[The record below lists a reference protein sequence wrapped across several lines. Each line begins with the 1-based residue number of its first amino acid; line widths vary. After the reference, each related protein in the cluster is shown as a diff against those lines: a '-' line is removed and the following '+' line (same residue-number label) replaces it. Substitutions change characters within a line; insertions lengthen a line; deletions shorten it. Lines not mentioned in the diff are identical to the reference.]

1 MKRAASPMDDRMRRD
16 GSRKVERALHGQ
28 DSRARTL
35 AALGLAF
42 SGVIAVVA
50 GFVIDASRADADPP
64 AGPTVH
70 EYVPERPTDTRARG
84 APSSEGASAST
95 PGAQQELPEPE
106 LVEQV
111 EPDERAVLPPDGA
124 GDGIRAFDSFRPD
137 RNTELDGLLD
147 YYEVF
152 TPAISPFK
160 RITALD
166 AVEPDYRLVVGD
178 RRLTPV
184 PVVGAD
190 APAPDARPRDV
201 FWGSVVVEL
210 SRGGP
215 TALPSVSPESRILSY
230 RTTPATT
237 LRFFRD
243 GADNFVVSGDTA
255 GRVRVVFLTDA
266 PRSYFGTPIREDVR
280 TDLYRAETRSLPPL
294 VAERAAIV
302 AGRLGVSSDAPMRQ
316 TLDRLVGH
324 FRSFVES
331 AEPPPPSTDIYVDLA
346 LGRKGVCRH
355 RAFAFMVT
363 ANALG
368 MPTRMVQNEA
378 HAWVEVRL
386 PAVVSSGAT
395 VAGWVRIDLGGAA
408 EGLQNHNADDRPAYQ
423 PDVIDTLPQPAAYER
438 AYSRIESDTTA
449 GSGSASANAGQQA
462 SVASSETQPTN
473 TPSGSATGDRPQT
486 EGPSGG
492 DPTEAPG
499 QETRVDDRVSL
510 SIEVR
515 AVGSEV
521 FRGRGLHV
529 TGNVRSTD
537 GATAG
542 LGGLRVEVSLVDEH
556 GTRVRLLGVTTTGPD
571 GAFAAEATVPPEL
584 PVGDYTILA
593 ATPGDERRRA
603 AQSM

>member
-1 MKRAASPMDDRMRRD
+1 MQNDMRVD
-16 GSRKVERALHGQ
+16 GSRKDARAL
-28 DSRARTL
+28 SRRQRLCIAFAL
-35 AALGLAF
+35 VAAGSASVGLGLF
-42 SGVIAVVA
+42 VLDGSLAV
-50 GFVIDASRADADPP
+50 ADPP
-64 AGPTVH
+64 PGETVH
-70 EYVPERPTDTRARG
+70 EFVPERPTDARSRG
-84 APSSEGASAST
+84 APSGDRPSPST
-95 PGAQQELPEPE
+95 PSAEQPLPEPE
-106 LVEQV
+106 LVENV
-111 EPDERAVLPPDGA
+111 EPDERAVLPPDGS
-124 GDGIRAFDSFRPD
+124 GEGIRPFDSFRPD

-166 AVEPDYRLVVGD
+166 AVEADYRLVVSD

-184 PVVGAD
+184 AVVGQD

-230 RTTPATT
+230 RTTPRAT

-243 GADNFVVSGDTA
+243 GADNFFVSGDA
-255 GRVRVVFLTDA
+255 PGRVRVVFLTDA
-266 PRSYFGTPIREDVR
+266 PRAYFGTPIRDDVR
-280 TDLYRAETRSLPPL
+280 TDLYRADARVLPPL

-302 AGRLGVSSDAPMRQ
+302 AGRLGVSSDAPLRQ

-368 MPTRMVQNEA
+368 IPTRMVQNEA

-386 PAVVSSGAT
+386 PAVLANGAT
-395 VAGWVRIDLGGAA
+395 VVGWVRIDLGGAA

-423 PDVIDTLPQPAAYER
+423 PDVVDTLPQPAPYEQ
-438 AYSRIESDTTA
+438 AYSRIESDTA
-449 GSGSASANAGQQA
+449 GGSGAAT
-462 SVASSETQPTN
+462 SSGTQP
-473 TPSGSATGDRPQT
+473 GAVGD
-486 EGPSGG
+486 
-492 DPTEAPG
+492 TEARPTTDPNERPG
-499 QETRVDDRVSL
+499 GEPPPDGTAPAPAEPPPPEGTEPRVDDRVQL

-515 AVGSEV
+515 SIGSEV
-521 FRGRGLHV
+521 FRGRMLRV
-529 TGNVRSTD
+529 TGNVRGPQD
-537 GATAG
+537 AADV
-542 LGGLRVEVSLVDEH
+542 LGGLRIEISLVDEH
-556 GTRVRLLGVTTTGPD
+556 GSNVRLLGVTTTGPD
-571 GAFAAEATVPPEL
+571 GSFAADATVPPEL

-593 ATPGDERRRA
+593 ATPGDERRRP
-603 AQSM
+603 AQSQ